1 MTDNTLH
8 LSASR
13 LQVVTRSGDED
24 VYFDEGTFYRLF
36 AADSGKCDWGILNN
50 SLGVETEG
58 HEIMYNLTST
68 SAISG
73 STASYP
79 TGGKADIYGVTF
91 GMAVDPLEYSKS
103 VSVGEES
110 PTLYKV
116 AYDAS
121 ANSIP
126 DLLFSNNLKNITS
139 ENEGTPLKFR
149 HSLSSIKFKISRQEQ
164 DADKV
169 ENGTSK
175 DLAKVTLKKIE
186 VIEPKSEGTFDI
198 VTGKWSYEENTESNT
213 RTFYEL
219 EKNADP
225 ISIPVETNGA
235 YAEVPGIMSIFPN
248 EDYVTI
254 RITLMADETEVVEDY
269 KITSGTFDKTL
280 DEMVYSYFPFESNY
294 QYTLSI
300 LLLESGMRVIAI
312 IPEKYEWI
320 DYDVASIDAYLGQ
333 PVTFNGIMWMDR
345 NLGAKTADCENDF
358 YGSIGYYYQY
368 GRNIPYILDTEKF
381 KHFID
386 DDGPKEYKNN
396 IYFMTSDTENNKLI
410 GVVED
415 ITKENNANYKDAR
428 SPYYQYYYNGDYNSL
443 SKEEKATLEEEQ
455 LQSVYTYDHK
465 GEKVYGIRQ
474 VSHESA
480 LKDTLVIR
488 NPGDVIYKIG
498 EDGKYVTD
506 ENGNKIVD
514 DDLTREYYK
523 FSCVRDKADNSLS
536 MCHVWTN
543 YDGALAGGQEYY
555 GRDMWLDTNNQP
567 CPKGWR
573 LPTKEDALNFMP
585 SSRTDWYNYS
595 WPTYSTGTK
604 EQRYYGKVNR
614 DDGGTY
620 YIIYMMKNVG
630 TDQAYRIRIQTCFCT
645 GTTKKRYVRIDRFTA
660 EKDRKLASYLNI
672 DASNND
678 LDNQN
683 SSEWAT
689 PIETIRFPCAG
700 FIVTDYRGGTS
711 ESLKGQ
717 PVFPDMRSFGAGVV
731 LRTSESA
738 INDSG
743 STDKDGREIGSRVIY
758 LATQSLYVQIPNTS
772 RRSLGDQIRCVRDIS
787 TTSDE

>member
-68 SAISG
+68 SATGG

-91 GMAVDPLEYSKS
+91 GMAVDPLEYSES

-121 ANSIP
+121 ADNIP

-198 VTGKWSYEENTESNT
+198 VTGKWCYEENTESNT

-219 EKNADP
+219 EENADP

-235 YAEVPGIMSIFPN
+235 YAEVPGVMSIFPN

-280 DEMVYSYFPFESNY
+280 DKMVYSYFPFESNY

-368 GRNIPYILDTEKF
+368 GRNIPYILDTDKF
-381 KHFID
+381 KHFIKD
-386 DDGPKEYKNN
+386 NNKNTN
-396 IYFMTSDTENNKLI
+396 FNSHVYFMTTDAINNELV

-415 ITKENNANYKDAR
+415 ITETHNDTEVTNQY
-428 SPYYQYYYNGDYNSL
+428 SPYYRYTYKNL
-443 SKEEKATLEEEQ
+443 SEADKATLEEEQ

-474 VSHESA
+474 ESHASA
-480 LKDTLVIR
+480 LKNTRLIR
-488 NPGDVIYKIG
+488 YPGDVLYKVDENG
-498 EDGKYVTD
+498 NYVTD

-523 FSCVRDKADNSLS
+523 FSCVRDKASNNLS
-536 MCHVWTN
+536 MCHAWTN

-567 CPKGWR
+567 CPRGWR
-573 LPTKEDALNFMP
+573 LPTKEDAEKFMP
-585 SSRTDWYNYS
+585 DTVTIWTNS
-595 WPTYSTGTK
+595 WPQYTISPDCK
-604 EQRYYGKVNR
+604 EQRYFGKVTR
-614 DDGGTY
+614 DSKTY
-620 YIIYMMKNVG
+620 NIVYLMKNAG
-630 TDQAYRIRIQTCFCT
+630 TNQAYRIRIQTCFCT
-645 GTTKKRYVRIDRFTA
+645 GATNKRYVRIDRFTA
-660 EKDRKLASYLNI
+660 EENRSLVSYLNI
-672 DASNND
+672 DKSNND

-700 FIVTDYRGGTS
+700 FIVTDYRGGTGS
-711 ESLKGQ
+711 GHKGE
-717 PVFPDMRSFGAGVV
+717 PIFPDMRSFGAGVV

-738 INDSG
+738 INDSN
-743 STDKDGREIGSRVIY
+743 DKQKKNREIGSRVIY
-758 LATQSLYVQIPNTS
+758 LATESLYVQIPNTS